1 MIIKKDM
8 AYKMTDRDE
17 ITKSRMYARQQLIE
31 GWNQEVL
38 DNGCVMIIGVGA
50 LGCEIAKD
58 FALMGVG
65 KLILVDLDLI
75 ETSNLSRQMLFRPGD
90 EGRPKAEVA
99 AERLKE
105 MNPYLEIDHYFE
117 KLQKLPTAVYEEA
130 DIVIAALDNFN
141 ARLDLNKICIRLKKP
156 MIEGGT
162 VGFEGHVQVII
173 PEGSGL
179 QYKDRNREI
188 EKIVESKLWELSEE
202 VYPDYFEA
210 RERIYE
216 LEEQIEQIKRNHIDP
231 VKEAIR
237 REVEE
242 EFDETYAPNTMDQT
256 ACYRCLVP
264 IPPPDNKL
272 VAACTLK
279 GLPRNRDQCVIKAE
293 VDFEKEY
300 GHKPDLNKD
309 EEVFKLK
316 ELAQQELEELRERVF
331 DENVPPEKKESLTAE
346 EIQEWKDNIQKT
358 FGPDYQFEE
367 MENILGNKIAA
378 IQTVSSIISSI
389 ESQEALKLL
398 FRVNGRDIGPPME
411 PPYINYNGVYGQFDQ
426 IEVSKRDDC
435 LACGDVEGEENVQIV
450 VPFDAD
456 VAYIFKAMKISGHD
470 LNRNSWLITN
480 PRNKEIYWDPN
491 ANNPIFKDPEVKLRG
506 ELKLESNEIISLIPI
521 GKAKED
527 SNINKYNVIITYM

>member
-1 MIIKKDM
+1 
-8 AYKMTDRDE
+8 MTDRDE
-17 ITKSRMYARQQLIE
+17 LTKSRMYARQQLIE
-31 GWNQEVL
+31 GWSQEVL

-58 FALMGVG
+58 FALMGIG

-105 MNPYLEIDHYFE
+105 MNPYLEIEHYFE

-179 QYKDRNREI
+179 QYKDRDREI

-210 RERIYE
+210 QERIYE

-242 EFDETYAPNTMDQT
+242 EFDENYAPNIMDQT

-279 GLPRNRDQCVIKAE
+279 GLPRNRNQCVIKAE

-300 GHKPDLNKD
+300 DHKPDLNKD
-309 EEVFKLK
+309 DEVLKLK
-316 ELAQQELEELRERVF
+316 KLAQQELEELRERVF

-411 PPYINYNGVYGQFDQ
+411 PPYINYNGVYGQFDP

-470 LNRNSWLITN
+470 LDRKNWLITN

-491 ANNPIFKDPEVKLRG
+491 ANNPIFKDPDVKLRG
-506 ELKLESNEIISLIPI
+506 ELKLESNEIISLTPI
-521 GKAKED
+521 GKAKEE
-527 SNINKYNVIITYM
+527 SNIDKYNVIITYM